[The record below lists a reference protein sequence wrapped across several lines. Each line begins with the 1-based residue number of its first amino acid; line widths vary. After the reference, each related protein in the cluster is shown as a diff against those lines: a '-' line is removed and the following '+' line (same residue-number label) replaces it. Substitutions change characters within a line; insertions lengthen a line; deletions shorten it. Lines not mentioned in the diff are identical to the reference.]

1 MIDWWGWLLI
11 WTGLVI
17 ALLAMVALFAW
28 RLVRRFFRVL
38 ENFFGLTD
46 KLSILDGVEAP
57 DGERPLNA
65 VLEDSAVVRER
76 FGRRMQRRADRKA
89 VRRQARI
96 QRAKM
101 ITTAD
106 IKFKEWPHEHG

>member
-1 MIDWWGWLLI
+1 MIEWWGWLAI

-17 ALLAMVALFAW
+17 ALIAMIALFAW
-28 RLVRRFFRVL
+28 RLVRRFFGVL
-38 ENFFGLTD
+38 EDFFALTD
-46 KLSILDGVEAP
+46 KLSILDGVEGP

-65 VLEDSAVVRER
+65 VLEESAVVRER
-76 FGRRMQRRADRKA
+76 FAQRMRHRADRKA
-89 VRRQARI
+89 ARRQARI

-106 IKFKEWPHEHG
+106 INLKEWPHEHG

>member
-1 MIDWWGWLLI
+1 MIEWWGWLAI

-17 ALLAMVALFAW
+17 ALIAMIALFAW
-28 RLVRRFFRVL
+28 RLVRRFFGVL
-38 ENFFGLTD
+38 EDFFTLTD
-46 KLSILDGVEAP
+46 KLSILDGVEGP

-65 VLEDSAVVRER
+65 VLEESAVVRER
-76 FGRRMQRRADRKA
+76 FAQRMRHRADRKA
-89 VRRQARI
+89 ARRQARI

-106 IKFKEWPHEHG
+106 INLKEWPHEHG